1 MRIIS
6 YLKDLS
12 LKMKLQLHIVVF
24 ILCFFSLVLHAQV
37 DIGMD
42 YSNDT
47 ATIND
52 TYFTDLNNQF
62 ILRFYGLYKTN
73 NVNLVNANE
82 TLKYRPNGIYSIG
95 IGFNYKFLGLGISY
109 GAPLSETSKS
119 KKGNTQRLDIQ
130 GSMIST
136 SIGLDGFLQIYK
148 GYYLSNPGDF
158 TEWENENYPQLP
170 DMDVVTLGVNAF
182 YIFNKSKF
190 SYRAAFIGNQVQ
202 NRSAGSI
209 TAGLFGTFD
218 QVKTDNGFVPADII
232 DSIQTDFDLK
242 SFEAFTVGLSAGYL
256 YTFVFGKGFYL
267 SLAAI
272 PGIGYRHFKVVAL
285 DNSQSNKDQFAVQLL
300 GRIALGYTIKRFYIN
315 FNTLFNLR
323 NYNYKSYELE
333 LSSEQIRLT
342 LGLRFQTKASKKRN
356 QYHPN

>member
-1 MRIIS
+1 MKFLRYIFIIIIS
-6 YLKDLS
+6 IIS
-12 LKMKLQLHIVVF
+12 QL
-24 ILCFFSLVLHAQV
+24 LHSQV
-37 DIGMD
+37 EIGID
-42 YSNDT
+42 NLNDT
-47 ATIND
+47 TTINE

-62 ILRFYGLYKTN
+62 ILRFYGLYKSN
-73 NVNLVNANE
+73 NVNLSNNE
-82 TLKYRPNGIYSIG
+82 ETVKYRPNGMYSIG

-109 GAPLSETSKS
+109 GAPLSQESKT

-130 GSMIST
+130 ASMIS
-136 SIGLDGFLQIYK
+136 SAIGLDGFLQVYR

-158 TEWENENYPQLP
+158 TKWDGDKYPQLP

-182 YIFNKSKF
+182 YIFNNNKF

-202 NRSAGSI
+202 TKSAGSI

-218 QVKTDNGFVPADII
+218 QVKTDNGFVSADLV
-232 DSIQTDFDLK
+232 DSVQTDFDLK
-242 SFEAFTVGLSAGYL
+242 SFAAFTVGLSAGYM